1 MPIITNPKLLYK
13 HALEN
18 KYIIPAF
25 HVWGIESVKAVLAAA
40 EEEDSPVIMQILTP
54 TLDNVAPFPTF
65 LETIRGYAKE
75 CPVPVIVNRDHSPS
89 IEAALEAVDMGFPSV
104 MFDGSA
110 LSFEENVRKTKQVTE
125 YAHSHGVWVEAELG
139 SIPGLEDEVFSTH
152 TKYTDPDQ
160 AAEFLE
166 RTGCDSL
173 AVAVGTAHGG
183 VQAKEHLKIDFELL
197 GRLKA
202 VVKDVPLVLHGAA
215 ALPRE
220 LIYEVNRFGGE
231 VEYLMMCEEETIEKT
246 RLYGVAKANMDVDNW
261 LAVTAALRK
270 QFVEMPGMFNPIIY
284 MKETEKAMC
293 TVVRHKMR
301 DVTRSAGF
309 ATDFF
314 RREKNESC
322 SSR

>member
-1 MPIITNPKLLYK
+1 MPIITDPRSLYK

-25 HVWGIESVKAVLAAA
+25 HVWGIESVKAVLKAAA
-40 EEEDSPVIMQILTP
+40 AEDSPVIMQILTP
-54 TLDNVAPFPTF
+54 TLDNVAPFPAF
-65 LETIRGYAKE
+65 LETIREYAKE
-75 CPVPVIVNRDHSPS
+75 YPVPVIVNRDHSPS
-89 IEAALEAVDMGFPSV
+89 VEAALEAVDMGFPSV

-110 LSFEENVRKTKQVTE
+110 LPFEENVRKTKQVTD

-139 SIPGLEDEVFSTH
+139 SIPGLEDEAFSTH
-152 TKYTDPDQ
+152 TKYTDPEQ
-160 AAEFLE
+160 AAEFVK

-183 VQAKEHLKIDFELL
+183 VQAKEHLKVDFELL
-197 GRLKA
+197 DKLQEA
-202 VVKDVPLVLHGAA
+202 VKDVPLVLHGAA
-215 ALPRE
+215 ALPWE
-220 LIYEVNRFGGE
+220 LIYEVNKFGGE

-246 RLYGVAKANMDVDNW
+246 RMYGVAKANMDVDNW

-270 QFVEMPGMFNPIIY
+270 QFAETPGLFNPIIY

-309 ATDFF
+309 AGDFL
-314 RREKNESC
+314 RKEKN
-322 SSR
+322 